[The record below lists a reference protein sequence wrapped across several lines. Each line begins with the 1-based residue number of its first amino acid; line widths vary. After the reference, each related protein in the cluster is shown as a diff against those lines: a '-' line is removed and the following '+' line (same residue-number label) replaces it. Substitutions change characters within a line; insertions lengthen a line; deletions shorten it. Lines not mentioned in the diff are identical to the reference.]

1 LTWINVAEPLRSIQV
16 IGTRARDANNCGA
29 RQKTGGIATMA
40 IRTVLSII
48 GADQS
53 DEDVKA
59 AVALC
64 EASQAHLTLFV
75 VALAAPPPIG
85 DYAVYV
91 SDSWYEERE
100 EDTANLKKRTE
111 AVKEAVS
118 RSGISA
124 EVNSAYVEMAYLNN
138 AVGERAIYADLT
150 LLGSE
155 LLTNKYMQEAVLDGA
170 LFHSRTPA
178 LLLPKGSKPTLT
190 PKRILVAWD
199 SSVEASRAL
208 SESLGILQA
217 AEEIHVTMIDPD
229 ASESGSGAEPGADI
243 ATYLARH
250 GLKIIVDRLPGSG
263 RPTADVL
270 KQHAV
275 DMAADLIVMGAYGHS
290 RLRERV
296 FGGVTKSMLEAPIL
310 PLFMAR

>member
-1 LTWINVAEPLRSIQV
+1 
-16 IGTRARDANNCGA
+16 
-29 RQKTGGIATMA
+29 MA
-40 IRTVLSII
+40 IKTVLSII
-48 GADQS
+48 GVDQS
-53 DEDVKA
+53 DSDLKA

-64 EASQAHLTLFV
+64 DSAQAHLTVFV

-100 EDTANLKKRTE
+100 KDLARLKKRTE
-111 AVKEAVS
+111 SAKEEVGK
-118 RSGISA
+118 SGISA
-124 EVNSAYVEMAYLNN
+124 EVSSAYVEMAYLNS

-150 LLGSE
+150 LIESE
-155 LLTNKYMQEAVLDGA
+155 LASNKFMQEAVLDGA
-170 LFHSRTPA
+170 LFHSKTPV
-178 LLLPKGSKPTLT
+178 LLQPKGAKPTLA
-190 PKRILVAWD
+190 PKRVLVAWD

-208 SESLGILQA
+208 SESLGILKSA
-217 AEEIHVTMIDPD
+217 DEVHVTMVDPD

-243 ATYLARH
+243 AVYLARH
-250 GLKIIVDRLPGSG
+250 GLKVTVDRLPGSG
-263 RPTADVL
+263 RAIADVL

-275 DMAADLIVMGAYGHS
+275 DMGADLIVMGAYGHS

-296 FGGVTKSMLEAPIL
+296 FGGVTKSMLEAQTL

>member
-1 LTWINVAEPLRSIQV
+1 
-16 IGTRARDANNCGA
+16 
-29 RQKTGGIATMA
+29 MA

-53 DEDVKA
+53 DNDLEC
-59 AVALC
+59 AVTLC
-64 EASQAHLTLFV
+64 GSSQTHLSLLV

-91 SDSWYEERE
+91 SDPWYEERE
-100 EDTANLKKRTE
+100 KDIAKLKKRTE
-111 AVKEAVS
+111 GAKEAVAK
-118 RSGISA
+118 SGISA
-124 EVNSAYVEMAYLNN
+124 DVNSAYVEMAYLNSK
-138 AVGERAIYADLT
+138 VGEHAIYADLT

-155 LLTNKYMQEAVLDGA
+155 LLSSKYMQEAVLDGA

-178 LLLPKGSKPTLT
+178 LLLSKKGKPTLT
-190 PKRILVAWD
+190 PKRVLVAWD

-208 SESLGILQA
+208 SESLGVLQK
-217 AEEIHVTMIDPD
+217 AEEIHVTMVDPD
-229 ASESGSGAEPGADI
+229 VSESASGAEPGADI
-243 ATYLARH
+243 AVYLARH
-250 GLKIIVDRLPGSG
+250 GLKVIVDRLPGSG
-263 RPTADVL
+263 RAIADVL

-296 FGGVTKSMLEAPIL
+296 FGGVTKSMLEAQSL

>member
-1 LTWINVAEPLRSIQV
+1 
-16 IGTRARDANNCGA
+16 
-29 RQKTGGIATMA
+29 MA
-40 IRTVLSII
+40 IKTVLSII

-53 DEDVKA
+53 DSDVKT

-64 EASQAHLTLFV
+64 ETAEAHLTLLV

-91 SDSWYEERE
+91 SDPWYEERE
-100 EDTANLKKRTE
+100 KDVAKLKKRTE
-111 AVKEAVS
+111 AVKETVAG
-118 RSGISA
+118 SGISA

-170 LFHSRTPA
+170 LFHSKTPA
-178 LLLPKGSKPTLT
+178 LLLPKGALPSLK
-190 PKRILVAWD
+190 PKRVLVAWD

-208 SESLGILQA
+208 SESLGILQS

-243 ATYLARH
+243 AAYLARH
-250 GLKIIVDRLPGSG
+250 GLKVIVDRLPGSG
-263 RPTADVL
+263 RTVADAL
-270 KQHAV
+270 NQHAV

-296 FGGVTKSMLEAPIL
+296 FGGVTKSMLEAPTL